1 MNATYFRVALY
12 FIAPLAAM
20 IPGVTYDSV
29 AGQIIL
35 DLDTFAMGL
44 AGAAFASG
52 AVFGIWGKK

>member
-20 IPGVTYDSV
+20 VPGVTYDSV

-44 AGAAFASG
+44 AGAALASG